1 MPIEAL
7 LVSDRPQAQPGQAKL
22 GASRF
27 TSIEWLSE
35 GPVCLDRFQ
44 AAIDRLAPKLIRA
57 KGIVNFIER
66 PGQSFLLQLVGRRAT
81 LRPFPKFEPD
91 CRLVLIGEASVI
103 DSETAH
109 AGLAEISTS

>member
-7 LVSDRPQAQPGQAKL
+7 LVADRPPAQTGQAKV

-27 TSIEWLSE
+27 TSIEWQSAA
-35 GPVCLDRFQ
+35 PVSLDRFQ

-66 PGQSFLLQLVGRRAT
+66 PGQSFLLQMVGRRAT
-81 LRPFPKFEPD
+81 LQPFPKFEPD
-91 CRLVLIGEASVI
+91 CRLVLIGEAAVI
-103 DSETAH
+103 DTETAH
-109 AGLAEISTS
+109 ARLSEIFTS